1 MDNKLPK
8 GIGGGSVKKKPV
20 GERLAETFLGGS
32 LKDAKS
38 YVVREVIVPKIKEL
52 VYESITGSIDKLING
67 GNSPKKSNYS
77 SCYSIYTPGTSYTS
91 YSSSTPKI
99 SQVFGSGS
107 SRNPAVITLRHKA
120 GADYV
125 LTRMIEELQRYP
137 EGVTVSTY
145 YEACREVLESDG
157 TKSDISKVMSYT
169 DEYYGWT
176 DLGAARVRP
185 HEGGYVVQL
194 PPTIQ
199 LR

>member
-1 MDNKLPK
+1 MNNKLPD
-8 GIGGGSVKKKPV
+8 GIIGGGSVKKKPI

-32 LKDAKS
+32 IKDAKS

-67 GNSPKKSNYS
+67 GSGGKKSSYS
-77 SCYSIYTPGTSYTS
+77 SYTVYPTTYTS
-91 YSSSTPKI
+91 YNNYNNTPKL

-107 SRNPAVITLRHKA
+107 SRAPAVITLAHKTD
-120 GADYV
+120 ADYV
-125 LTRMIEELQRYP
+125 LSRMVEYLQHYP

-145 YEACREVLESDG
+145 YEACREVLEAG
-157 TKSDISKVMSYT
+157 GVKSDISKVMSYT

-176 DLGAARVRP
+176 DLSGARVRP
-185 HEGGYVVQL
+185 HEGGYIVQL